1 MNAVVVLMNPWIC
14 WGYHTAQHYLFLGKI
29 ADYLNRENAAD
40 LIYLNLTKILAMV
53 SPWEMISYAGENG
66 D

>member
-1 MNAVVVLMNPWIC
+1 M
-14 WGYHTAQHYLFLGKI
+14 AQHYIFFFFYKI

-40 LIYLNLTKILAMV
+40 LIYLNLTKVLDVV
-53 SPWEMISYAGENG
+53 SPWEMISYAGENR